1 MSFKKIA
8 IIVSSIALLIV
19 IGIYTGKALT
29 YQTKFLPKTMINDM
43 DISNKTVFQVNKELQ
58 KSYRGKTFVATE
70 GGMELFKFTGSDVGI
85 TDDFTESLTLIKD
98 QQDQWS

>member
-8 IIVSSIALLIV
+8 IIFSSIALLIV

-58 KSYRGKTFVATE
+58 
-70 GGMELFKFTGSDVGI
+70 
-85 TDDFTESLTLIKD
+85 
-98 QQDQWS
+98 